1 MVCELFWF
9 TGRGSSPATMF
20 GPQPPEMCLRSWQK
34 CVGTSFDK
42 KCNSRIMPQHYLGID
57 VGTTAVKALVVDELG
72 AVVGEAESPLE
83 VSVPMPGWAEQNP
96 SDWWQGTIGAV
107 RAACAQAGVSE
118 VKAIGLSGQMHSSV
132 LLDKSDRV
140 LRPAILWNDVRTTAQ
155 CRFIDEM
162 VGIDGLRRLVG
173 NPALEGFTAP
183 KLLWIRDEEP
193 HLFDQ
198 ARTVLLPKDYVR
210 LLMTGEKATEPSD
223 AAGTLLFD
231 VQGSRWSAEMI
242 DSLELDPSMLPPVR
256 GSTSVTGGLTAASAE
271 ALGLGQ
277 GTPVV
282 GGGADNAAAAVGSGV
297 VGQGALQTSIG
308 TSGAVVAPIEE
319 PRVDPGMRIHSFNHA
334 IADTWYL
341 MGVVLSAGAALSWFR
356 QVLSGPGGT
365 PLTYDDLIAEAAD
378 TPPGADGLTF
388 LPYLTGERTPHADSN
403 ARGVFAGMHTGHQ
416 RGHLVRAVL
425 EGVVFALQDSLEL
438 MRGLGVDATEAVAVG
453 GGARSAVWRQMQ
465 ADVLSVPV
473 VTVGPSGGA
482 PYGAAVLAA
491 VGSGEFAAVREA
503 CRSWIRPLNRMD
515 PNPETAD
522 AYGEAYERYRS
533 LYPRL
538 KSHFAEQAERMSSG

>member
-1 MVCELFWF
+1 
-9 TGRGSSPATMF
+9 
-20 GPQPPEMCLRSWQK
+20 
-34 CVGTSFDK
+34 
-42 KCNSRIMPQHYLGID
+42 MPQHYLGID
-57 VGTTAVKALVVDELG
+57 VGTTAVKALVVDETG

-83 VSVPMPGWAEQNP
+83 VSVPQPGWAEQEP
-96 SDWWQGTIGAV
+96 SDWWQGTVDAV
-107 RAACAQAGVSE
+107 RAACAHAGIRDVDS
-118 VKAIGLSGQMHSSV
+118 IGLSGQMHSSV
-132 LLDKSDRV
+132 LLDREDRV

-155 CRFIDEM
+155 CRFIADRL
-162 VGIDGLRRLVG
+162 GKTGLRRLVG

-183 KLLWIRDEEP
+183 KLLWVRDEEP
-193 HLFDQ
+193 GLFDQ
-198 ARTVLLPKDYVR
+198 TRTVLLPKDYVR

-231 VQGSRWSAEMI
+231 VRRGCWSAEM
-242 DSLELDPSMLPPVR
+242 LAALQLDPAMLPPVR
-256 GSTSVTGGLTAASAE
+256 GSSGVTGRLTQAAAAE
-271 ALGLGQ
+271 LGLRR

-308 TSGAVVAPIEE
+308 TSGAVVAPIER

-334 IADTWYL
+334 VPDTWYL
-341 MGVVLSAGAALSWFR
+341 MGVVLSAGAALVWFR
-356 QVLSGPGGT
+356 RALSEPKGHQP
-365 PLTYDDLIAEAAD
+365 TYDELIAEASG

-403 ARGVFAGMHTGHQ
+403 ARGVFAGMHAGHH

-425 EGVVFALQDSLEL
+425 EGVTFALRDSLEL
-438 MRGLGVDATEAVAVG
+438 MRRLGVDAEDAVAVG

-465 ADVLSVPV
+465 ADVLGVPV
-473 VTVGPSGGA
+473 VTVAPSGGA

-491 VGSGEFAAVREA
+491 AGSGRFTSVEEA
-503 CRSWIRPLNRMD
+503 CREWIRQLDRLEPS
-515 PNPETAD
+515 PAAAA
-522 AYGEAYERYRS
+522 AYGQAYERYRS

-538 KSHFAEQAERMSSG
+538 KRHFAEQAEAVSPG

>member
-1 MVCELFWF
+1 
-9 TGRGSSPATMF
+9 
-20 GPQPPEMCLRSWQK
+20 
-34 CVGTSFDK
+34 
-42 KCNSRIMPQHYLGID
+42 MPQHYLGID
-57 VGTTAVKALVVDELG
+57 VGTTAVKSLVVDELG

-465 ADVLSVPV
+465 ADVLGVPV
-473 VTVGPSGGA
+473 VIVAPSGGA

-491 VGSGEFAAVREA
+491 VGSDEFAAVKGA
-503 CRSWIRPLNRMD
+503 CRSWIRPLNRME
-515 PNPETAD
+515 PNPEIAD

-538 KSHFAEQAERMSSG
+538 KPHFAEQAEGMSSG